1 MGNTQSQTSKTI
13 KQDDT
18 EESEGLDFHKA
29 KNKSPPNPSLPPSPI
44 YTSNDAHNT
53 KTVIVNGRRYQ
64 NFNTKYIL
72 PNDDEEQDRLV
83 QAHFIY
89 KHLFNGNFSAPVRGL
104 LSGPV
109 SSARRGSS
117 GSSQS
122 NWEDLPPPRV
132 LDLGCGNGTWI
143 LEMATEFKHAHFYG
157 IDISPNYPTAI
168 KPPNT
173 FFIQYDILNPKG
185 LPFPDSYFDYVFMR
199 QVYTCFSSSDWTT
212 VVREIK
218 RVVKPGGFVEFRDID
233 PILKNIGPT
242 TYKLFEKFPETMKNN
257 YDVDVDWAKNMYSCL
272 QKVGQMTDMHQIVRM
287 LRSGNSGPICHTMN
301 NSLKSGLNSYR
312 YFFQK
317 NYNLSSEEYDKIT
330 EKIVNEA
337 IDYRSYFS
345 YFNCWGRKPLYDCH
359 LAQSI
364 KTQSDRLEQNRPQ
377 SNSSHRA
384 SFNLPPS
391 PTSLGDI
398 QSSDENHIF
407 GQDSVSDIN
416 QFIQG
421 YED

>member
-1 MGNTQSQTSKTI
+1 MGNSQSQTSKTI

-53 KTVIVNGRRYQ
+53 KTIIVNGRRYQ
-64 NFNTKYIL
+64 NFNTKYVL

-185 LPFPDSYFDYVFMR
+185 
-199 QVYTCFSSSDWTT
+199 
-212 VVREIK
+212 EIK

-330 EKIVNEA
+330 EKVVNEA
-337 IDYRSYFS
+337 IDYQSYFS

-364 KTQSDRLEQNRPQ
+364 KIQPNPLEQNRLQ
-377 SNSSHRA
+377 TNSNHRA